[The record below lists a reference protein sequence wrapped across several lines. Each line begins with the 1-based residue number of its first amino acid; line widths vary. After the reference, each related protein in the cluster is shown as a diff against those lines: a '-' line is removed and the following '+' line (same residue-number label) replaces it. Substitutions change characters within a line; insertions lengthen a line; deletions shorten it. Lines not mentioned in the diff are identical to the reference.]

1 MASNSPWYSEP
12 QYQQYWQSYQTSTQA
27 SQLQQPVNSHNQA
40 QAVSY
45 WRFVPKEFMLNLVK
59 QT

>member
-1 MASNSPWYSEP
+1 MASDSPWYSEP

-27 SQLQQPVNSHNQA
+27 SQFQQPAGSHNQA

-45 WRFVPKEFMLNLVK
+45 WRFVPKSD
-59 QT
+59 